1 MLFAR
6 AALGEPRLLIA
17 DEPTR
22 GVDVG
27 AKRGIYDLIVGLAER
42 GLGVLLI
49 SSEIEEILGLSHRVL
64 VLSRGQVTAELT
76 GDDINENAVMAAAFE
91 QTSMLNFALL
101 FRNYGILLVTI
112 GLFVVLAV
120 TADGFATERNL
131 RNILDQQSMVIIAAA
146 FMTIAIISGNFD
158 VSVSAIF
165 VTAPLFGLKV
175 ENMTG
180 NVFLAVVAAIAV
192 GLIMGAI
199 NGFIVTRLKINSF
212 IGTLATSFMFFGAGF
227 LISSRSLMRPETD
240 AYRLIARSR
249 FLGLTSATWIAI
261 AVVIIATILL
271 SRTRFGRNVFAV
283 GGNMEAARLAGVAV
297 NRVQTMA
304 FLLLGAAAALA
315 GVLELVAF
323 DLGPA
328 LGRLQ
333 LRLCRADCRDCRRDI
348 DRGRAGAIWRTTT
361 AAFFLAFL
369 NNGFNLL
376 QIDPIWQRLIEGAVI
391 IMAVAVDTWTKNR
404 RA

>member
-1 MLFAR
+1 MF
-6 AALGEPRLLIA
+6 
-17 DEPTR
+17 
-22 GVDVG
+22 
-27 AKRGIYDLIVGLAER
+27 
-42 GLGVLLI
+42 
-49 SSEIEEILGLSHRVL
+49 
-64 VLSRGQVTAELT
+64 
-76 GDDINENAVMAAAFE
+76 
-91 QTSMLNFALL
+91 NFALL

-112 GLFVVLAV
+112 LLFVILAV

-131 RNILDQQSMVIIAAA
+131 RNILDQQSMVIIAAS

-165 VTAPLFGLKV
+165 VTAPLFGLRV
-175 ENMTG
+175 ENLTG
-180 NVFLAVVAAIAV
+180 NVFLAVATALAV
-192 GLIMGAI
+192 GLLMGAI

-227 LISSRSLMRPETD
+227 LVSSRSLMRPESD
-240 AYRLIARSR
+240 VYRLIARSR

-261 AVVIIATILL
+261 GVVIVATILL

-297 NRVQTMA
+297 NRVQTTA
-304 FLLLGAAAALA
+304 FLLLGVAAALA
-315 GVLELVAF
+315 GVLNSSRSISAQPSDDFSFVFAVLTAVIVGGTSIA
-323 DLGPA
+323 G
-328 LGRLQ
+328 GQ
-333 LRLCRADCRDCRRDI
+333 
-348 DRGRAGAIWRTTT
+348 GAIWRTTT

-391 IMAVAVDTWTKNR
+391 IMAVAVDTWTKQR